1 MFKDGWSAVYASC
14 PFILEGSVW
23 FHEPAL
29 SFPTRG
35 GEFVNALK
43 LAISVAVIIGVLFTG
58 GPAEAGLK
66 IAILLGTAEAVC
78 SEEGVRG
85 FSGDVGE
92 RGEGE

>member
-1 MFKDGWSAVYASC
+1 M
-14 PFILEGSVW
+14 
-23 FHEPAL
+23 
-29 SFPTRG
+29 
-35 GEFVNALK
+35 
-43 LAISVAVIIGVLFTG
+43 GVLFTG